1 MKRIIH
7 QTKQAF
13 LFSLAFYFMSLA
25 LMVLGMSFGPILF
38 SVSLLLSLIWVI
50 LVVKEVLQSPF
61 VDQTEKTILT
71 IFIILLNIL
80 AGIAYFYFLRDKV
93 LGIKRTKK

>member
-1 MKRIIH
+1 MKKIVH

-13 LFSLAFYFMSLA
+13 LFSLAFYLLSMA
-25 LMVLGMSFGPILF
+25 LMVLNIPFGSALF

-50 LVVKEVLQSPF
+50 LVIKEILQSPF
-61 VDQTEKTILT
+61 IDHTEKLLLT
-71 IFIILLNIL
+71 LFIILLNVL

-93 LGIKRTKK
+93 LGIKRIKK

>member
-13 LFSLAFYFMSLA
+13 LFSLAFYLMSMSL
-25 LMVLGMSFGPILF
+25 MVFGVAFAPVLF

-50 LVVKEVLQSPF
+50 LVIKEILQSPF
-61 VDQTEKTILT
+61 IDQTEKLLLT
-71 IFIILLNIL
+71 VFIIFLNIL